1 MYYSQD
7 YQSEENPNDYTWTEI
22 TDQAIWSEGSFAWAE
37 SGDVTLDAYA
47 SSAFYLGYR
56 FTSNATESA
65 TWEVTDCMVM
75 GILKTGIQQ
84 NDVVTLT
91 IYPNPASDMVTVIA
105 DQDAKARIVNFMGQT
120 VMVVPVVAGT
130 NQIQVN
136 ALTEGM
142 YLIEITYSNGTRAI
156 NRLLVN

>member
-1 MYYSQD
+1 
-7 YQSEENPNDYTWTEI
+7 
-22 TDQAIWSEGSFAWAE
+22 
-37 SGDVTLDAYA
+37 
-47 SSAFYLGYR
+47 
-56 FTSNATESA
+56 
-65 TWEVTDCMVM
+65 M